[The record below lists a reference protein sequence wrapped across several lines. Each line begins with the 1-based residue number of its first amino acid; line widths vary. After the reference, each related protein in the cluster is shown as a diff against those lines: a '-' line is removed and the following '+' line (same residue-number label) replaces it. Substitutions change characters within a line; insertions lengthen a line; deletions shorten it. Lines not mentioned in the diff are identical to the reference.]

1 MIIDESDYLMHY
13 GILRKSGRY
22 PWGSGGNTLTRSMS
36 FLDTIAYLKS
46 QGMSEADIAKSY
58 HTKEHPF
65 TTTDLRALKSIANAE
80 KKAADIS
87 TAIKLKAKGMSN
99 VEIGKAMGRNESSIR
114 SLLAASQKEETNI
127 LKTVSDKIKE
137 QVDKKGFVDIGV
149 GVENHIGVSKDR
161 LATAVAMLRA
171 QGYEMHK
178 VQVDQI
184 GTPNKTI
191 IKVLAPPGTKY
202 KDIVTNM
209 DKIHQMD
216 DVASVDGGRTFD
228 KFYPPLAISSKRVGV
243 RYKEDGGA
251 DADGVIYVRPG
262 KEDVSLGKS
271 RYAQVR
277 VNVDGTHYLK
287 GMAMYKDDLPPGVDL
302 VFNTNKS
309 NTGNKLDAMKEIK
322 KGEDGKID
330 KENPFGAIVRQIGP
344 RDEKNQLLGVSSA
357 MNLVNEQGDWEKWK
371 KTISRQ
377 VLSKQSPKLAKE
389 QLDMMYERKKN
400 EFDSILALTNP
411 AVRRTLLEKFSDD
424 ADSSA
429 VHMKA
434 AALPRQRSHVI
445 LPINSM
451 KPTEVYAP
459 NYNNGERVVL
469 IRYPHGG
476 VFEIPE
482 LTVNNKHREAKS
494 LIGMAEDAIGINH
507 EVANRLSGADFDGD
521 TVLVIPNRDQIKTR
535 APLEKLK
542 NFDPQNAYK
551 GYEGMPKMTPREKGQ
566 QMGLVS
572 NLITDMTIR
581 GASWDEI
588 AKAVR
593 HSMVVIDAEKHGLNW
608 KQSAKDNSISHLMK
622 KYQDN
627 PQGGASTL
635 ISRATAR
642 TDVPKKT
649 RRPAKEGGFIDKAT
663 GKKMWVPTG
672 EQYPKTTVSKRTGVA
687 TTKMVT
693 RTVRSQ
699 KLAETDNAHS
709 LVSKINHPI
718 EKVYA
723 DHSNRLKSLANEARR
738 ESVNTKS
745 IPYSPS
751 ARKTYANEVSSL
763 QSKLNLALM
772 NAPLERQAQL
782 IANTTLAA
790 KRQAAPEMDNAQLK
804 KVKFQSLED
813 ARNRTGAGKVRIA
826 LEPREWE
833 AIQAGAI
840 TNNMLTDILKH
851 SDIERVKELAT
862 PRHKVLMTA
871 SKLSRAADMLA
882 KGYTQAEVAA
892 NLGVSLTT
900 LKEGMKDG

>member
-1 MIIDESDYLMHY
+1 MIIEEDNYLMHY

-22 PWGSGGNTLTRSMS
+22 PWGSGNNTLSRSMS

-46 QGMSEADIAKSY
+46 QGMSEADIAKSF

-87 TAIKLKAKGMSN
+87 EAVKLKAKGMSN
-99 VEIGKAMGRNESSIR
+99 VEIGKKMGRNESSVR
-114 SLLAASQKEETNI
+114 SLLAASQKEETSI
-127 LKTVSDKIKE
+127 LKTVSDKLKE
-137 QVDKKGFVDIGV
+137 QVDSNGFIDIGL

-161 LATAVAMLRA
+161 LGTAVSMLKA
-171 QGYEMHK
+171 QGYVVHK
-178 VQVDQI
+178 VQVDQV
-184 GTPNKTI
+184 GTPNKTL
-191 IKVLAPPGTKY
+191 IKVLAPPGTTY

-216 DVASVDGGRTFD
+216 SVHSPDGGRTFD
-228 KFYPPLAISSKRVGV
+228 PTFPPLAISSKRVAV

-262 KEDVSLGKS
+262 KEDISLGKS
-271 RYAQVR
+271 LYAQVR
-277 VNVDGTHYLK
+277 INVDGTHYLK
-287 GMAMYKDDLPPGVDL
+287 GMAMYKDDLPAGVDL
-302 VFNTNKS
+302 MFNTNKS
-309 NTGNKLDAMKEIK
+309 NTGKKLDAMKELK
-322 KGEDGKID
+322 KKEDGNVD
-330 KENPFGAIVRQIGP
+330 QENPFGAIVRQIGP
-344 RDEKNQLLGVSSA
+344 RDEKGQLLKNTSA
-357 MNLVNEQGDWEKWK
+357 MNIVNEQGDWAKWK

-377 VLSKQSPKLAKE
+377 VLSKQAPKLAKE

-400 EFDSILALTNP
+400 ELDSILALTNP

-424 ADSSA
+424 ADASA

-451 KPTEVYAP
+451 KETEIYAP
-459 NYNNGERVVL
+459 NYNNGERVAL

-494 LIGMAEDAIGINH
+494 LIGMAEDAVGINH
-507 EVANRLSGADFDGD
+507 KVAERLSGADFDGD
-521 TVLVIPNRDQIKTR
+521 TVLVIPNQDKLKTR
-535 APLEKLK
+535 APLEGLK
-542 NFDPQNAYK
+542 GFDPQRHYP

-572 NLITDMTIR
+572 NLITDMTIK
-581 GASWDEI
+581 GAPWPEV

-622 KYQDN
+622 KYQGN

-635 ISRATAR
+635 ISKATAR
-642 TDVPKKT
+642 ADVPRT
-649 RRPAKEGGFIDKAT
+649 VRRPAKDGGFIDKAT
-663 GKKMWVPTG
+663 GKKVYVPTG
-672 EQYPKTTVSKRTGVA
+672 EQYPKTTVSKRTGAV

-693 RTVRSQ
+693 KTVKSQ
-699 KLAETDNAHS
+699 KLAETDNAHTLS
-709 LVSKINHPI
+709 SGHPI
-718 EKVYA
+718 EKVYG
-723 DHSNRLKSLANEARR
+723 DHSNRLKALANEARR

-751 ARKTYANEVSSL
+751 ARKTYAAEVASL
-763 QSKLNLALM
+763 QSKLNVALM

-782 IANTTLAA
+782 IANTTIAA
-790 KRQAAPEMDNAQLK
+790 KRQAAPDMDNTQLK
-804 KVKFQSLED
+804 KVKFMALDD
-813 ARNRTGAGKVRIA
+813 ARNRTGAGKQRIVI
-826 LEPREWE
+826 EPNEWI
-833 AIQAGAI
+833 AVQHGAI

-862 PRHKVLMTA
+862 PKDKILMTA

-882 KGYTQAEVAA
+882 RGYTQSEVAA

-900 LKEGMKDG
+900 LTEGMNNG